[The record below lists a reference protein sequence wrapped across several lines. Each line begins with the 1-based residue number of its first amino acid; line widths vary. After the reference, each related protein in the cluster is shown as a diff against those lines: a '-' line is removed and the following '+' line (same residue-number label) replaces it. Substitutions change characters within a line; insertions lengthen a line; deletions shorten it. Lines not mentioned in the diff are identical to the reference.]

1 MNFFN
6 LLQSL
11 DELLYEVMSWLV
23 FYPITL
29 WRTLVRPLQM
39 MDYSDSEQGD
49 ASDQQYTD
57 TLSPPLFL
65 LLSLIIVHA
74 AEIALVGNDAVVS
87 SKVGLS
93 AFVSNNTDLIMLRI
107 VTYSLFPVMMATRMV
122 RAQALQ
128 VNRDTLRAPFY
139 SQCYVAAVLAMM
151 LGSAVILIKLAHGW
165 SVLAGGT
172 LALAGLL
179 WFGFLQTAWFNQH
192 LKCGRLRAFGH
203 ASRAMVESLAA
214 MFVLSRLYSLARRA

>member
-29 WRTLVRPLQM
+29 WRTLVRPLKM
-39 MDYSDSEQGD
+39 MDYSDVEQGD
-49 ASDQQYTD
+49 SADQQYTD

-65 LLSLIIVHA
+65 LLSLLLVHA
-74 AEIALVGNDAVVS
+74 AEIALVGNDAVIS
-87 SKVGLS
+87 SKVGLA
-93 AFVSNNTDLIMLRI
+93 AFVSSNTDLIILR
-107 VTYSLFPVMMATRMV
+107 VVSFSLFPVMLATRVV
-122 RAQALQ
+122 RAQKLQ

-139 SQCYVAAVLAMM
+139 SQCYVVAVLGM
-151 LGSAVILIKLAHGW
+151 LLGGGVILIKLGHDW
-165 SVLAGGT
+165 SGLAG
-172 LALAGLL
+172 LALALFGLL

-214 MFVLSRLYSLARRA
+214 MFILSSLFR

>member
-29 WRTLVRPLQM
+29 WRTLVRPLKM
-39 MDYSDSEQGD
+39 MDYSDVEQGD

-65 LLSLIIVHA
+65 LLSLILVHA
-74 AEIALVGNDAVVS
+74 AEIALVGNDAVVA

-93 AFVSNNTDLIMLRI
+93 AFVSNNTDLIILRI
-107 VTYSLFPVMMATRMV
+107 VSYSLFPVMMATRMV

-151 LGSAVILIKLAHGW
+151 LGGAVILIKLAHEW
-165 SVLAGGT
+165 SVLAGGA
-172 LALAGLL
+172 LALVGLL

-192 LKCGRLRAFGH
+192 LKCRRPRAFGH

-214 MFVLSRLYSLARRA
+214 MFVLSSLFS

>member
-74 AEIALVGNDAVVS
+74 AEIALVGNDAVVM

-122 RAQALQ
+122 RAQKLQ

-139 SQCYVAAVLAMM
+139 SQCYVAAVLAMV
-151 LGSAVILIKLAHGW
+151 LGSAVILIKLAHSW
-165 SVLAGGT
+165 SLLAGWA

-214 MFVLSRLYSLARRA
+214 MFVLSSLFS

>member
-23 FYPITL
+23 FYPVTL

-39 MDYSDSEQGD
+39 MDYSDVEQGD

-74 AEIALVGNDAVVS
+74 AEIALVGNVAVVA

-93 AFVSNNTDLIMLRI
+93 ALVSTDTDLIILRI
-107 VTYSLFPVMMATRMV
+107 VMYSLFPVMMATRLV
-122 RAQALQ
+122 RARRLR
-128 VNRDTLRAPFY
+128 VDRDTLRAPFY

-151 LGSAVILIKLAHGW
+151 LGGAVILIKLAHDW
-165 SVLAGGT
+165 SVLAGVGV
-172 LALAGLL
+172 ALFGLL
-179 WFGFLQTAWFNQH
+179 WFGSLQTAWFNQH

-214 MFVLSRLYSLARRA
+214 MFLLSSLFS

>member
-1 MNFFN
+1 MNFFS

-11 DELLYEVMSWLV
+11 DELLYEVMSWLI
-23 FYPITL
+23 FYPLTL
-29 WRTLVRPLQM
+29 WQALVHPLKM
-39 MDYSDSEQGD
+39 MDYSDVEQGD
-49 ASDQQYTD
+49 EASQQYTD

-74 AEIALVGNDAVVS
+74 AEIALVGNDAVVA

-122 RAQALQ
+122 RAQKLPL
-128 VNRDTLRAPFY
+128 NRDTLRAPFY

-165 SVLAGGT
+165 SVLAGG
-172 LALAGLL
+172 ALVLFALL

-192 LKCGRLRAFGH
+192 LKCGRLVAFGH

-214 MFVLSRLYSLARRA
+214 MFLLSSLFS

>member
-29 WRTLVRPLQM
+29 WRTLVRPLRM
-39 MDYSDSEQGD
+39 MDYSDTEQGD

-65 LLSLIIVHA
+65 LLSLILVHA
-74 AEIALVGNDAVVS
+74 AEIALVGNDAVVA

-93 AFVSNNTDLIMLRI
+93 AFVSTNTDLIILRI
-107 VTYSLFPVMMATRMV
+107 VMYSLFPVMMATRLV
-122 RAQALQ
+122 RAKRLQ

-139 SQCYVAAVLAMM
+139 SQCYVAAVLAMK
-151 LGSAVILIKLAHGW
+151 LGTAVILIKLGHDW
-165 SVLAGGT
+165 SLLAGMA
-172 LALAGLL
+172 LALFGLL

-192 LKCGRLRAFGH
+192 LECGRLRAFGH
-203 ASRAMVESLAA
+203 ASRAMVESLVA
-214 MFVLSRLYSLARRA
+214 MVLLSSLFS

>member
-29 WRTLVRPLQM
+29 WRTLLHPLKM

-74 AEIALVGNDAVVS
+74 AEIALVGNDAVVA

-93 AFVSNNTDLIMLRI
+93 AFVNTNTDLIMLRI

-122 RAQALQ
+122 GAQTLQ

-151 LGSAVILIKLAHGW
+151 LGSAVILIKLAHDW
-165 SVLAGGT
+165 SVLAGG
-172 LALAGLL
+172 ALVLIALL

-192 LKCGRLRAFGH
+192 LKCGRLKAFGH
-203 ASRAMVESLAA
+203 ASRAMVESLAV
-214 MFVLSRLYSLARRA
+214 MLILSSLFS

>member
-23 FYPITL
+23 FYPVTL
-29 WRTLVRPLQM
+29 WRVLVHPLKM
-39 MDYSDSEQGD
+39 MDYSDVEQGD

-74 AEIALVGNDAVVS
+74 AEIALVGNDAVVA

-93 AFVSNNTDLIMLRI
+93 ALVSTNTDLILLRI
-107 VTYSLFPVMMATRMV
+107 VLYSLFPVMMATRLV
-122 RAQALQ
+122 RARGLQ
-128 VNRDTLRAPFY
+128 VDRATLRAPFY

-151 LGSAVILIKLAHGW
+151 LGTAVILIKQGHDW
-165 SVLAGGT
+165 SVLAGGA
-172 LALAGLL
+172 LALFGLL

-192 LKCGRLRAFGH
+192 LQCGRLKAFGH

-214 MFVLSRLYSLARRA
+214 MFILSSLFS

>member
-23 FYPITL
+23 FYPITM
-29 WRTLVRPLQM
+29 WRTLVRPLKM
-39 MDYSDSEQGD
+39 MDYSDVEQGD

-65 LLSLIIVHA
+65 LLSLILVHA
-74 AEIALVGNDAVVS
+74 AEIALIGNDAVVAR
-87 SKVGLS
+87 KVGLS
-93 AFVSNNTDLIMLRI
+93 ALVSTNTDLIILRI
-107 VTYSLFPVMMATRMV
+107 VSYSLFPVMMATRMV
-122 RAQALQ
+122 RAQTLQ

-151 LGSAVILIKLAHGW
+151 LGSAVILIKLAHDW
-165 SVLAGGT
+165 SVLAGG
-172 LALAGLL
+172 ALVLFALL

-192 LKCGRLRAFGH
+192 LKCGRLKAFGH
-203 ASRAMVESLAA
+203 ASRAMVESLAV
-214 MFVLSRLYSLARRA
+214 MLILSSLFS

>member
-39 MDYSDSEQGD
+39 MDYSDVEQGD

-65 LLSLIIVHA
+65 LLSLIIIHA
-74 AEIALVGNDAVVS
+74 AEIALVGNDAVVE

-93 AFVSNNTDLIMLRI
+93 AFVSNNTDLIILRI

-122 RAQALQ
+122 RAQKLQ

-151 LGSAVILIKLAHGW
+151 LGGAVILIKLAHDW
-165 SVLAGGT
+165 SVLAGGA
-172 LALAGLL
+172 LALVGML

-192 LKCGRLRAFGH
+192 LKCGRLKAFGH
-203 ASRAMVESLAA
+203 ASRAMVESLIA
-214 MFVLSRLYSLARRA
+214 MLLLSSLFS

>member
-29 WRTLVRPLQM
+29 WRTLVHPLRM
-39 MDYSDSEQGD
+39 MDYSDVEQGD
-49 ASDQQYTD
+49 VSDQQYTD

-74 AEIALVGNDAVVS
+74 AEIALVGNDAVVA
-87 SKVGLS
+87 SKIGLS
-93 AFVSNNTDLIMLRI
+93 ALVNTNTDLILLRI
-107 VTYSLFPVMMATRMV
+107 VLYSLFPVMMATRMV
-122 RAQALQ
+122 RSQALQ
-128 VNRDTLRAPFY
+128 LNRDTLRAPFY
-139 SQCYVAAVLAMM
+139 SQCYVAAVLAML
-151 LGSAVILIKLAHGW
+151 LGTSVILIKQGHGW
-165 SVLAGGT
+165 AVLTGAA
-172 LALAGLL
+172 LALFGLL

-192 LKCGRLRAFGH
+192 LKCGRLKAFGH
-203 ASRAMVESLAA
+203 ASRAMIESLIA
-214 MFVLSRLYSLARRA
+214 MLVLSSLFG

>member
-23 FYPITL
+23 FYPVTL
-29 WRTLVRPLQM
+29 WRTLVHPLQM
-39 MDYSDSEQGD
+39 MDYSDVEQGD
-49 ASDQQYTD
+49 TADQQYTD

-74 AEIALVGNDAVVS
+74 AEIALVGNDAVVA

-122 RAQALQ
+122 RAQRLQ

-139 SQCYVAAVLAMM
+139 SQCYVAAVLAML
-151 LGSAVILIKLAHGW
+151 LGGGVILIKLAHYW
-165 SVLAGGT
+165 SEIAGVVL
-172 LALAGLL
+172 LLFGLL

-192 LKCGRLRAFGH
+192 LECGRLRAFGH

-214 MFVLSRLYSLARRA
+214 MFLLSSLFS

>member
-1 MNFFN
+1 MNFYT

-39 MDYSDSEQGD
+39 MDYSDLEQGD
-49 ASDQQYTD
+49 KADQQYSD

-65 LLSLIIVHA
+65 LLSLILVHA
-74 AEIALVGNDAVVS
+74 AEIALVGNDAVVAH
-87 SKVGLS
+87 KVGLA
-93 AFVSNNTDLIMLRI
+93 AFVSNNTDLIILRI
-107 VTYSLFPVMMATRMV
+107 VNYSLFPVMMATRLV
-122 RAQALQ
+122 RAKGLQ
-128 VNRDTLRAPFY
+128 VDRDTLRGPFY
-139 SQCYVAAVLAMM
+139 SQCYVAAVLAM
-151 LGSAVILIKLAHGW
+151 LFGIAVILIKLAHDW

-172 LALAGLL
+172 LAIFGLL

-203 ASRAMVESLAA
+203 ASRAMVESLIA
-214 MFVLSRLYSLARRA
+214 MFLLGKLFS

>member
-23 FYPITL
+23 FYPVTL
-29 WRTLVRPLQM
+29 WRVLVHPLKM
-39 MDYSDSEQGD
+39 MDYSDVEQGD
-49 ASDQQYTD
+49 VSDQQYTD

-74 AEIALVGNDAVVS
+74 AEIALVGNDAVVA

-93 AFVSNNTDLIMLRI
+93 AFVSNNTDLIILRI
-107 VTYSLFPVMMATRMV
+107 VLYSLFPVMMATRMV
-122 RAQALQ
+122 RARGLQ
-128 VNRDTLRAPFY
+128 VDRATLRAPFY

-151 LGSAVILIKLAHGW
+151 LGTAVILIKQGHDW
-165 SVLAGGT
+165 SVLAGGA
-172 LALAGLL
+172 LALFGLL

-192 LKCGRLRAFGH
+192 LVCGRLKAFGH

-214 MFVLSRLYSLARRA
+214 MFILSSLFS

>member
-29 WRTLVRPLQM
+29 WRTLIHPLKM
-39 MDYSDSEQGD
+39 MDYSDLEQGD
-49 ASDQQYTD
+49 SEDQQYTD

-74 AEIALVGNDAVVS
+74 AELALIGNDAVVT

-93 AFVSNNTDLIMLRI
+93 ALVSTNTDLIMLRI
-107 VTYSLFPVMMATRMV
+107 VSYSLFAVMMATRLL
-122 RAQALQ
+122 RARKVELTRA
-128 VNRDTLRAPFY
+128 TLRAPFY
-139 SQCYVAAVLAMM
+139 SQCYVVALLAILFGASEVL
-151 LGSAVILIKLAHGW
+151 IRLAHEW
-165 SVLAGGT
+165 SILTGALLGLA
-172 LALAGLL
+172 ALL
-179 WFGFLQTAWFNQH
+179 WFGTLQTAWFVQH
-192 LKCGRLRAFGH
+192 LKCSRLRAFGQ
-203 ASRAMVESLAA
+203 ASRAMVESIVA
-214 MFVLSRLYSLARRA
+214 VLLLSNLFS

>member
-23 FYPITL
+23 FYPVTL
-29 WRTLVRPLQM
+29 WRVLVHPLKM
-39 MDYSDSEQGD
+39 MDYSDVEQGD
-49 ASDQQYTD
+49 VSDQQYTD

-65 LLSLIIVHA
+65 QLSLIIVHA
-74 AEIALVGNDAVVS
+74 AEIALVGNDAVVAI
-87 SKVGLS
+87 KVGLS
-93 AFVSNNTDLIMLRI
+93 AFVSNNTDLIILRI
-107 VTYSLFPVMMATRMV
+107 VLYSLFPVMMATRMV
-122 RAQALQ
+122 RARGLQ
-128 VNRDTLRAPFY
+128 VDRATLRAPFY

-151 LGSAVILIKLAHGW
+151 LGTAVILIKQGHDW
-165 SVLAGGT
+165 SVLAGGA
-172 LALAGLL
+172 LALFGLL

-203 ASRAMVESLAA
+203 ASRAMIESLLA
-214 MFVLSRLYSLARRA
+214 MFVVSSLFS